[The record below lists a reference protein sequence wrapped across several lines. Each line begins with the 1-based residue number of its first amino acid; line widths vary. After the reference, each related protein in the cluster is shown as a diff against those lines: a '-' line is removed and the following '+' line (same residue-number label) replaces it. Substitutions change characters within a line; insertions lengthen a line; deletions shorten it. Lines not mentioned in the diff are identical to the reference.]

1 MHISLERVYVNNLP
15 RREKAS
21 PSVEALNALDGSPA
35 IRAAF
40 AFKYSQGQA
49 LASSVHRLPVYF
61 GILDTAL
68 VFPLDDPPLVQ
79 SPDAQDRITAA
90 FYGLMAISKL
100 LHRALI
106 AVSALPDLWL
116 RVWPWIQLLN
126 IHEFEVQPIL
136 RTPMSALSVSMFFYF
151 GGDHPYVTQIRCN
164 SPGMAVLFVR
174 ASQRVLRGTP
184 PLEYDPNLGR
194 ICVCLENYCTNGP
207 PLSVIDDLILG
218 AGGTPRDLAL
228 FLASILARLC
238 PHVDKPPTPNNI
250 DNLKY
255 VVNFLSASVLSPSG
269 ASSELFAN
277 ALVSRRPVKAFIH
290 TLTSLTRTDPS
301 HHAVPAFFGVFIHL
315 LAIAPSSSGIMRSL
329 REGLLPVIFACGA
342 QHMSATRD
350 FLIQFFKNILA
361 PATVF
366 HSVLCQLHIALS
378 TLDNSQTAPM
388 LALPEFD
395 EIWNII
401 LRILSVRLQTINPTQ
416 SRQCARFQV
425 RPHAGSASTPLCG
438 LFRPV
443 LLFSNMSVRALER
456 RTPSPL
462 PIPQFVLSR
471 DRHFL
476 HALMLHEYKAHQQ
489 KITDQYQV
497 VVNNQMIGNSWRDAP
512 CITFDFRNGV
522 DKIEIQP
529 FRAVCPGL
537 EDDATR
543 RVVNAQY
550 HLLVMRFVDGK
561 EGRTLVYPVL
571 TCQTK
576 SPAPRGVS
584 RSNANIRFLQFR
596 TSLDIERGN
605 MRLAKLTGTCKREIG
620 DPDILRALLV
630 LPINAAPIPEYELE
644 AAITERFRHLIV
656 RLVEDSA
663 RPGGTTEPEVGV
675 KRTVVR
681 LSAMITQQ
689 DRDVRLFEY
698 LLALS
703 FQRLNSK
710 NNGCTYRSPC
720 NDLNLVMNV
729 AKNVPN
735 GLYVPGVTCVRSEFA
750 CG

>member
-1 MHISLERVYVNNLP
+1 M
-15 RREKAS
+15 
-21 PSVEALNALDGSPA
+21 
-35 IRAAF
+35 
-40 AFKYSQGQA
+40 
-49 LASSVHRLPVYF
+49 
-61 GILDTAL
+61 T
-68 VFPLDDPPLVQ
+68 PPLVQ

-151 GGDHPYVTQIRCN
+151 GGDHPYVTQIRRN

-194 ICVCLENYCTNGP
+194 ICACLENYCTNGP

-250 DNLKY
+250 DKLKY

-342 QHMSATRD
+342 RHMSATRD

-416 SRQCARFQV
+416 FASMRSLSSAAARWISIHAAVRVVPSRTTVQQHV
-425 RPHAGSASTPLCG
+425 SASTGTEDTEP
-438 LFRPV
+438 FAHP
-443 LLFSNMSVRALER
+443 SVCA
-456 RTPSPL
+456 
-462 PIPQFVLSR
+462 I
-471 DRHFL
+471 
-476 HALMLHEYKAHQQ
+476 K
-489 KITDQYQV
+489 V
-497 VVNNQMIGNSWRDAP
+497 VANNQMIGNSWRDAP

-522 DKIEIQP
+522 VKIEIQP

-550 HLLVMRFVDGK
+550 HLLVMRLIDGK
-561 EGRTLVYPVL
+561 EGRTL
-571 TCQTK
+571 
-576 SPAPRGVS
+576 
-584 RSNANIRFLQFR
+584 
-596 TSLDIERGN
+596 
-605 MRLAKLTGTCKREIG
+605 LAKQNLQRHEVYLGPTRTYVSSNSARRSTLKEEICEIG

-689 DRDVRLFEY
+689 DPPEFE
-698 LLALS
+698 
-703 FQRLNSK
+703 
-710 NNGCTYRSPC
+710 
-720 NDLNLVMNV
+720 
-729 AKNVPN
+729 
-735 GLYVPGVTCVRSEFA
+735 E
-750 CG
+750 